1 MRHIYSLLI
10 IIFSLLVFIFIFQN
24 LMTVSIH
31 FLTFNI
37 TMPLSILALII
48 YFVGMAS
55 GGVLVSSLR
64 TVVQRATTRKKPHV
78 N

>member
-1 MRHIYSLLI
+1 MRHLYTLLI

-24 LMTVSIH
+24 LTTINIQFFSTTVS
-31 FLTFNI
+31 
-37 TMPLSILALII
+37 MPFSVLAVII
-48 YFVGMAS
+48 YFIGMAS

-64 TVVQRATTRKKPHV
+64 TAVQRATTPKTPGV

>member
-1 MRHIYSLLI
+1 MRHLYTLLI

-24 LMTVSIH
+24 LTTI
-31 FLTFNI
+31 NI
-37 TMPLSILALII
+37 QFFSAAISMPFSVLAVII
-48 YFVGMAS
+48 YFIGMAS

-64 TVVQRATTRKKPHV
+64 TVVQRATTSKKPGV